1 MALVEKVE
9 KIERLLSLMNA
20 LLGAPR
26 AISADD
32 LRSRVPG
39 YPDEDAS
46 FKRAFERDKDD
57 LREMG
62 VPLLVETIGGSDPP
76 LLGYR
81 IRTQDYELR
90 DPGLEPD
97 ELEALNLA
105 AAATGLAGGAGQR
118 ALFKL
123 GGAAPSAA
131 PQAALPVDPDLVA
144 AFTGVAERRVI
155 AFRYH
160 DTDREVHPYRL
171 EFVRGR
177 WYLNGFDRVRGDDRW
192 FRMGRIQ
199 SAIEV
204 TDPAGAFERPEEA
217 VPGLQLDPWALGG
230 QSDPVSALVW
240 FDPEVAHSVRTELPP
255 GALRS
260 DDRDGLV
267 AELTVTNRD
276 GFRSWLLTF
285 LDRAEVLEPQE
296 LRDDMVAWLTEVIAG
311 EERA

>member
-1 MALVEKVE
+1 VEKV
-9 KIERLLSLMNA
+9 ERLLSLMNA
-20 LLGAPR
+20 LLGTPR
-26 AISADD
+26 AISADE
-32 LRSRVPG
+32 LRTRVPG

-62 VPLLVETIGGSDPP
+62 VPLLVETIAGSDPP

-105 AAATGLAGGAGQR
+105 AAATGFAGGVGQR

-123 GGAAPSAA
+123 GGAASDA
-131 PQAALPVDPDLVA
+131 PQAELPADPDLVA

-155 AFRYH
+155 TFRYH

-192 FRMGRIQ
+192 FRMGRIEGV
-199 SAIEV
+199 IEV
-204 TDPAGAFERPEEA
+204 TDPPGAFERPEEA

-230 QSDPVSALVW
+230 QSDPVAATVW
-240 FDPEVAHSVRTELPP
+240 FDPAVAHSVRTEVPP
-255 GALRS
+255 GAITS
-260 DDRDGLV
+260 DGPDGLV
-267 AELTVTNRD
+267 IDLTVTNRD

-285 LDRAEVLEPQE
+285 LDRAEVLGPEE
-296 LRDDMVAWLTEVIAG
+296 LRSDMVAWLTDLARPEPAS
-311 EERA
+311 

>member
-1 MALVEKVE
+1 MAAVE

-46 FKRAFERDKDD
+46 FKRAFERDKDE
-57 LREMG
+57 LRDMG
-62 VPLLVETIGGSDPP
+62 VPLLVETIAGSDPP

-81 IRTQDYELR
+81 IRIQDYELR

-105 AAATGLAGGAGQR
+105 AAATGFAGGAGQR

-123 GGAAPSAA
+123 GGGTSSA
-131 PQAALPVDPDLVA
+131 PQAELPADPDLVA

-155 AFRYH
+155 TFRYR

-192 FRMGRIQ
+192 YRMGRIEG
-199 SAIEV
+199 AIEV
-204 TDPAGAFERPEEA
+204 TDPPGAFDRPEEA

-230 QSDPVSALVW
+230 QSDPVDATVW
-240 FDPEVAHSVRTELPP
+240 FDPEVAHSVRTEVPP
-255 GALRS
+255 TAIRTDGPE
-260 DDRDGLV
+260 GLV
-267 AELTVTNRD
+267 VDLTVTNRD

-285 LDRAEVLEPQE
+285 LDRAEVLAPEE
-296 LRDDMVAWLTEVIAG
+296 LRQDLVDWLTRLVEPDVAS
-311 EERA
+311 

>member
-1 MALVEKVE
+1 MAPVE

-62 VPLLVETIGGSDPP
+62 VPLLVETIAGSDPP

-105 AAATGLAGGAGQR
+105 AAATGFAGGVGQR

-123 GGAAPSAA
+123 GGAASGV
-131 PQAALPVDPDLVA
+131 PQAELPADPDLVA
-144 AFTGVAERRVI
+144 AFTGVAERRLI
-155 AFRYH
+155 TFGYR

-192 FRMGRIQ
+192 FRMDRIQ
-199 SAIEV
+199 GSIVV
-204 TDPAGAFERPEEA
+204 TDPPGAFERPEEA

-230 QSDPVSALVW
+230 QSDPVAAQIW
-240 FDPEVAHSVRTELPP
+240 FDPEVAHSVRAEVPP
-255 GALRS
+255 EAIRADGP
-260 DDRDGLV
+260 DGLV
-267 AELTVTNRD
+267 VELTVTNRD
-276 GFRSWLLTF
+276 GFRSWLLAF
-285 LDRAEVLEPQE
+285 LDRAEVLAPEE
-296 LRDDMVAWLTEVIAG
+296 LRADMVGWLRSVIDA
-311 EERA
+311 EAPT

>member
-1 MALVEKVE
+1 MAAVE

-32 LRSRVPG
+32 LRRRVPG

-62 VPLLVETIGGSDPP
+62 VPLLVENVPGSDPP

-90 DPGLEPD
+90 DPGLEPE
-97 ELEALNLA
+97 ELQALNLA
-105 AAATGLAGGAGQR
+105 AAATGFAGGVGQR

-123 GGAAPSAA
+123 GSGASSA
-131 PQAALPVDPDLVA
+131 PQAELPADPDLVS

-155 AFRYH
+155 RFRYH

-192 FRMGRIQ
+192 FRMGRIDG
-199 SAIEV
+199 SIEV
-204 TDPAGAFERPEEA
+204 TDPPGAFERPEEA

-230 QSDPVSALVW
+230 QADPISATVW
-240 FDPEVAHSVRTELPP
+240 FDPEVARSVRSELPP
-255 GALRS
+255 EAVRS
-260 DDRDGLV
+260 DGPDGLV
-267 AELTVTNRD
+267 VELTVTNRE
-276 GFRSWLLTF
+276 GFRSWVLTF
-285 LDRAEVLEPQE
+285 LDRAEVLGPEE
-296 LRDDMVAWLTEVIAG
+296 LREEMVAWLTGLVDAG
-311 EERA
+311 AAS

>member
-1 MALVEKVE
+1 MAPVEKVE

-39 YPDEDAS
+39 YPQEDAS

-62 VPLLVETIGGSDPP
+62 VPLLVETVPGSDPP

-105 AAATGLAGGAGQR
+105 AAATGFAGGAGQQ

-123 GGAAPSAA
+123 GGAAPPAA
-131 PQAALPVDPDLVA
+131 PQAELPVDPDLVA

-199 SAIEV
+199 GSIEIA
-204 TDPAGAFERPEEA
+204 DPPGAFERPQEA

-230 QSDPVSALVW
+230 QSDPVTARVW
-240 FDPEVAHSVRTELPP
+240 FDPDVAHSVRAEVPP
-255 GALRS
+255 SAVRVDGP
-260 DDRDGLV
+260 DGLEL
-267 AELTVTNRD
+267 ELTVTNRE

-296 LRDDMVAWLTEVIAG
+296 LRDDMVRWLTELAAG
-311 EERA
+311 PAPA

>member
-1 MALVEKVE
+1 ME

-26 AISADD
+26 AISADE

-46 FKRAFERDKDD
+46 FKRAFERDKDE

-62 VPLLVETIGGSDPP
+62 VPLLVETIAGSDPP

-123 GGAAPSAA
+123 GGAAPTAA
-131 PQAALPVDPDLVA
+131 PHAELPVDPDLVA

-199 SAIEV
+199 GSIEV
-204 TDPAGAFERPEEA
+204 TEPAGAFERPAEA

-230 QSDPVSALVW
+230 QSDPVTAEVW
-240 FDPEVAHSVRTELPP
+240 FDPDVAHSVRAEVPP
-255 GALRS
+255 AAIRS
-260 DDRDGLV
+260 DDPDGLV
-267 AELTVTNRD
+267 VELTVTNRD
-276 GFRSWLLTF
+276 GFRSWLLTY
-285 LDRAEVLEPQE
+285 LDRAEVLGPDE
-296 LRDDMVAWLTEVIAG
+296 LRADLVAWLTDVIA
-311 EERA
+311 EAAP

>member
-1 MALVEKVE
+1 MAPVE

-26 AISADD
+26 AISADE

-46 FKRAFERDKDD
+46 FKRAFERDKDE

-62 VPLLVETIGGSDPP
+62 VPLLVETIAGSDPP

-123 GGAAPSAA
+123 GGAAPTAA
-131 PQAALPVDPDLVA
+131 PHAELPVDPDLVA

-199 SAIEV
+199 GSIEV
-204 TDPAGAFERPEEA
+204 TEPAGAFERPAEA

-230 QSDPVSALVW
+230 QSDPVTAEVW
-240 FDPEVAHSVRTELPP
+240 FDPDVAHSVRAEVPP
-255 GALRS
+255 AAIRS
-260 DDRDGLV
+260 DDPDGLV
-267 AELTVTNRD
+267 VELTVTNRD
-276 GFRSWLLTF
+276 GFRSWLLTY
-285 LDRAEVLEPQE
+285 LDRAEVLGPDE
-296 LRDDMVAWLTEVIAG
+296 LRADLVAWLTDVIA
-311 EERA
+311 EAAP

>member
-1 MALVEKVE
+1 MAPVE

-39 YPDEDAS
+39 YPAEDAS
-46 FKRAFERDKDD
+46 FKRAFERDKDE
-57 LREMG
+57 LRDMG
-62 VPLLVETIGGSDPP
+62 VPLLVENIAGSDPP

-105 AAATGLAGGAGQR
+105 AAATGFAGGVGQR

-123 GGAAPSAA
+123 GGAASGT
-131 PQAALPVDPDLVA
+131 PQAELPADPDLVA

-160 DTDREVHPYRL
+160 ATDREVHPYRL

-192 FRMGRIQ
+192 FRMDRIEG
-199 SAIEV
+199 AIV
-204 TDPAGAFERPEEA
+204 VADPAGAFERPEEA

-230 QSDPVSALVW
+230 QSDPITAQVW
-240 FDPEVAHSVRTELPP
+240 FDPEVAHSVRAEVP
-255 GALRS
+255 AKAIRS
-260 DDRDGLV
+260 DGPDGV
-267 AELTVTNRD
+267 VVELTVTNRD

-285 LDRAEVLEPQE
+285 LDRAEVLGPPE
-296 LRDDMVAWLTEVIAG
+296 LRADIVAWLTDVIAA
-311 EERA
+311 EPAS

>member
-1 MALVEKVE
+1 MATVE

-26 AISADD
+26 AISAED
-32 LRSRVPG
+32 LRTRVPG

-46 FKRAFERDKDD
+46 FKRTFERDKDD

-62 VPLLVETIGGSDPP
+62 VPLLVETIAGTDPP

-105 AAATGLAGGAGQR
+105 AAATGFAGGVGQR

-123 GGAAPSAA
+123 GGGASAA
-131 PQAALPVDPDLVA
+131 PQAELPADPDLVA

-155 AFRYH
+155 TFRYH
-160 DTDREVHPYRL
+160 DLVREVHPYRL

-177 WYLNGFDRVRGDDRW
+177 WYLNGFDRTRGEDRW
-192 FRMGRIQ
+192 FRMGRIEG
-199 SAIEV
+199 AIEV
-204 TDPAGAFERPEEA
+204 TDPPGAFERPLEA

-230 QSDPVSALVW
+230 QADPVVAQIW
-240 FDPEVAHSVRTELPP
+240 FDPEVAHSVRAEVPP
-255 GALRS
+255 DAIRS
-260 DDRDGLV
+260 DGPDGLV
-267 AELTVTNRD
+267 VELTVTNPE
-276 GFRSWLLTF
+276 GFRSWLLAF
-285 LDRAEVLEPQE
+285 LDRAEVLAPES
-296 LRDDMVAWLTEVIAG
+296 LRSDLVAWLTQVAAG
-311 EERA
+311 SGQP

>member
-1 MALVEKVE
+1 MAPVE

-26 AISADD
+26 AISAED
-32 LRSRVPG
+32 LRRRVPG
-39 YPDEDAS
+39 YPDDDAS

-62 VPLLVETIGGSDPP
+62 VPLLVETIAGSDPP

-105 AAATGLAGGAGQR
+105 AAATGFAGGVGQR

-123 GGAAPSAA
+123 GGGASAA
-131 PQAALPVDPDLVA
+131 PQAELPADPDLVA

-155 AFRYH
+155 RFRYH
-160 DTDREVHPYRL
+160 DTEREVHPYRL
-171 EFVRGR
+171 ESVRGR

-192 FRMGRIQ
+192 FRMSRIQ
-199 SAIEV
+199 GAIEV

-217 VPGLQLDPWALGG
+217 VPGLQRPPATIA
-230 QSDPVSALVW
+230 PALVAAG
-240 FDPEVAHSVRTELPP
+240 DHIEGPYPATIEGAVRSAGTRGRLLGVNGRRATERGKQRCQQVVDTPL
-255 GALRS
+255 
-260 DDRDGLV
+260 
-267 AELTVTNRD
+267 
-276 GFRSWLLTF
+276 
-285 LDRAEVLEPQE
+285 
-296 LRDDMVAWLTEVIAG
+296 
-311 EERA
+311 

>member
-1 MALVEKVE
+1 MAPVE

-32 LRSRVPG
+32 LRARVPG

-62 VPLLVETIGGSDPP
+62 VPLLVETIPGSDPP
-76 LLGYR
+76 LAGYR

-105 AAATGLAGGAGQR
+105 AAATGFAGGVGQR
-118 ALFKL
+118 AMFKL
-123 GGAAPSAA
+123 GGGASSA
-131 PQAALPVDPDLVA
+131 PQAELPADPDLVA

-160 DTDREVHPYRL
+160 DTDRVVHPYRL

-199 SAIEV
+199 GAIEV
-204 TDPAGAFERPEEA
+204 HDPPAAFERPVEA
-217 VPGLQLDPWALGG
+217 IPGLQLDPWALGG
-230 QSDPVSALVW
+230 QSDPIRASVW
-240 FDPEVAHSVRTELPP
+240 FDPDVAHSVRSQLPP
-255 GALRS
+255 ATIQR
-260 DDRDGLV
+260 DDGDGLV
-267 AELTVTNRD
+267 VELTVTNRE
-276 GFRSWLLTF
+276 GFRSWLLSF
-285 LDRAEVLEPQE
+285 IDRAEVLGPEE
-296 LRDDMVAWLTEVIAG
+296 LRSDMVSWLSELTGAEVAG
-311 EERA
+311 

>member
-1 MALVEKVE
+1 MASVE

-20 LLGAPR
+20 LLGAPS

-32 LRSRVPG
+32 LRRRVPG

-46 FKRAFERDKDD
+46 FKRAFERDKDE
-57 LREMG
+57 LRDMG
-62 VPLLVETIGGSDPP
+62 VPLLVETIAGSDPP

-105 AAATGLAGGAGQR
+105 AAATGLAGGAGQH

-123 GGAAPSAA
+123 GGSAPVASA
-131 PQAALPVDPDLVA
+131 QTEVPVDPDLVS
-144 AFTGVAERRVI
+144 AFAGVAERRI
-155 AFRYH
+155 IRFRYH

-199 SAIEV
+199 GAIEV
-204 TDPAGAFERPEEA
+204 ADPPGAFERPEEA

-230 QSDPVSALVW
+230 QSDPVTAVVW
-240 FDPEVAHSVRTELPP
+240 FDPEVAHSVRAEVPP
-255 GALRS
+255 TAIRT
-260 DDRDGLV
+260 DDADGLV
-267 AELTVTNRD
+267 VELTVTNRD
-276 GFRSWLLTF
+276 GFRSWLLTY
-285 LDRAEVLEPQE
+285 LDRAEVRAPEE
-296 LRDDMVAWLTEVIAG
+296 LRGDLVAWLTEVIEGGAS
-311 EERA
+311 

>member
-1 MALVEKVE
+1 MAGVEKVE

-32 LRSRVPG
+32 LRRRVPG
-39 YPDEDAS
+39 YPDDDAS
-46 FKRAFERDKDD
+46 FKRAFERDKDE
-57 LREMG
+57 LRDMG
-62 VPLLVETIGGSDPP
+62 VPLLVETIAGSDPP

-105 AAATGLAGGAGQR
+105 AAAAGFASGAGQR

-123 GGAAPSAA
+123 GGAAPAA
-131 PQAALPVDPDLVA
+131 SPQAELPVDPDLVR

-199 SAIEV
+199 GAIAV
-204 TDPAGAFERPEEA
+204 TDPAGAFERPAEA

-230 QSDPVSALVW
+230 QSDPVAAEVW
-240 FDPEVAHSVRTELPP
+240 FDPEVAHSVRAEVPS
-255 GALRS
+255 AAIRS
-260 DDRDGLV
+260 DDATGLRV
-267 AELTVTNRD
+267 ELTVTNRD
-276 GFRSWLLTF
+276 GFRSWLLTY
-285 LDRAEVLEPQE
+285 LDRAEVLSPPE
-296 LRDDMVAWLTEVIAG
+296 LRADLVTWLTGVIAG
-311 EERA
+311 ERAS